1 MKAPLFCLVFA
12 LFTGSV
18 VAAEIQPGTSLEQ
31 AVAALGSPR
40 GRLQVGDRSLVY
52 FERGEIEVQ
61 DGRVTRVDLKTPEE
75 HASLRA
81 REEQQRTV
89 RAARREQLIAAGTAE
104 RDRKLADENFRSAPV
119 AYQVAYWQ
127 DFASRYP
134 DVSVVE
140 PLTIAR
146 IKYNEVLEEK
156 HRTEREQQRREEREE
171 QEWAAQRDR
180 SEVYP
185 LYTSY
190 GYGRYRPYNSPSFVP
205 TYTFFSSPLSPYS
218 TPSGNPAGDR
228 PLITTPVIDAGIY
241 RRGN

>member
-1 MKAPLFCLVFA
+1 MKAPLFCFA
-12 LFTGSV
+12 FAFSAASL
-18 VAAEIQPGTSLEQ
+18 VAAEIQPGISLEQ
-31 AVAALGSPR
+31 ALATLGSPR

-81 REEQQRTV
+81 REEEQRSM
-89 RAARREQLIAAGTAE
+89 RAARHEQLVAAGIAE

-146 IKYNEVLEEK
+146 IKYNEHLEEK
-156 HRTEREQQRREEREE
+156 QRKEREQQRREEREE
-171 QEWAAQRDR
+171 QELAAQRDR

-205 TYTFFSSPLSPYS
+205 TYTFFPSPLPPYS
-218 TPSGNPAGDR
+218 TPSGNPAGGR
-228 PLITTPVIDAGIY
+228 PLITTPKLDPGIY